1 MIKGGHIMSA
11 ALCASLSLG
20 GSAPGLAQKA
30 ESSEPP
36 QGRFMQ
42 ELTDWQSCF
51 SRSPT
56 QDRAAALAACERLYE
71 SQKSLSPELFHYVR
85 NRLDRRRQTI
95 AGEENRASP
104 PTTVEP
110 TRK

>member
-1 MIKGGHIMSA
+1 MIKGGRILSA
-11 ALCASLSLG
+11 ALWSCVSLG
-20 GSAPGLAQKA
+20 WAAPGFAQ
-30 ESSEPP
+30 EVDFSEPP

-51 SRSPT
+51 SRSPA

-95 AGEENRASP
+95 AGEENHASP
-104 PTTVEP
+104 PTTVES